1 MGISNTI
8 PPSRLIQP
16 GVVANTA
23 ARPTSPFEGQ
33 AIYQT
38 DTDEVLYYNGTSWS
52 RPWNMPW
59 GLVVYNEVTADDLTI
74 TTEEV
79 QITGSSFTAVANR
92 YYKVTYYEPNLAS
105 VTATSFVNVRLRLTN
120 ISGTQKQ
127 NAVIQLPT
135 SGVSNAFVNLQFVG
149 TLTAGA
155 TNFVATAQSN
165 VGTAANDRSAS
176 APAFLL
182 VEDIG
187 PA

>member
-23 ARPTSPFEGQ
+23 ARPASPFEGQ

-59 GLVVYNEVTADDLTI
+59 GLVAYTKTSTSNGSYN
-74 TTEEV
+74 TTEAV
-79 QITGSSFTAVANR
+79 SITSSTFTAVANR
-92 YYKVTYYEPNLAS
+92 YYKVTYVEGTVYS
-105 VTATSFVNVRLRLTN
+105 SSTTGTIGRVRLDTLTGTTVAMSYTTTN
-120 ISGTQKQ
+120 ASASNHMIAEGLFTTTAGSRVVVGTMQIDSGT
-127 NAVIQLPT
+127 
-135 SGVSNAFVNLQFVG
+135 G
-149 TLTAGA
+149 TLYRVNIGA
-155 TNFVATAQSN
+155 SIY
-165 VGTAANDRSAS
+165 
-176 APAFLL
+176 

>member
-38 DTDEVLYYNGTSWS
+38 DTDEVLYYNGASWS

-59 GLVVYNEVTADDLTI
+59 GLVALTKTNNTNFSVT
-74 TTEEV
+74 TTEAV
-79 QITGSSFTAVANR
+79 SITSASFTAVANR
-92 YYKVTYYEPNLAS
+92 YYKVTYVEAIVYS
-105 VTATSFVNVRLRLTN
+105 
-120 ISGTQKQ
+120 SGTTAMVGATKLDTIGGTLLSQTYTNT
-127 NAVIQLPT
+127 NAT
-135 SGVSNAFVNLQFVG
+135 ASSNIITTGLFTTTAGSHVVVG
-149 TLTAGA
+149 TLDMDSGT
-155 TNFVATAQSN
+155 
-165 VGTAANDRSAS
+165 GTAYRVNLGAS
-176 APAFLL
+176 IF
-182 VEDIG
+182 VEDVG